1 MSLNTIAFPKRIIA
15 DLYKD
20 SLVELATSSPAVDDK
35 KLQEQWKFLGEN
47 KRKVFIVVK
56 YSDAVH
62 IPDKQLEFLT
72 NLLSAC
78 KLNLGDTAVLNFQN
92 QTEKNFNEIISNFK
106 SKTVFLFG
114 VGPEEFGMPLLFPHF
129 QVQLFKEATY
139 LFAPSLEEIE
149 PDKILKS
156 KLWVCFKKIFGL

>member
-1 MSLNTIAFPKRIIA
+1 MSLNTIEFPKKIIA
-15 DLYKD
+15 ELYKD
-20 SLVELATSSPAVDDK
+20 TLVEIETSTPVVVDK
-35 KLQEQWKFLGEN
+35 KLQNQWKFLGEN
-47 KRKVFIVVK
+47 KRKVLIVVK

-62 IPDKQLEFLT
+62 IPDKQLGFLT

-78 KLNLGDTAVLNFQN
+78 KLNLGDTAVLNFQHHS
-92 QTEKNFNEIISNFK
+92 EVDFNDILSYFK
-106 SKTVFLFG
+106 SKTIFLFG